1 MHLDLTLL
9 NALQPLFST
18 AAHVSYVRA
27 AAPLSRWMVGAVVTL
42 HGVACVLAL
51 TMIGLLANRGTDVI
65 WAPVLSLVS
74 MGFLITSIVF
84 EKVKQS

>member
-1 MHLDLTLL
+1 MSLDLTLL

-18 AAHVSYVRA
+18 TAHVSYVRA
-27 AAPLSRWMVGAVVTL
+27 AAPLSRRMVGAVVAL
-42 HGVACVLAL
+42 YGVASVLAL
-51 TMIGLLANRGTDVI
+51 TMIGLLANRGAHVV

-74 MGFLITSIVF
+74 AGFLVTSVVF